1 MRVSKVLDF
10 FLVEQ
15 GEISAFRADFG
26 KNQQVK
32 TDFLLFKICTVL
44 KLFFYESTVAQRV
57 RRCKRASHGSL
68 KKEIPTYRFPRRG
81 KWGRYK
87 KSAATPKRRT
97 ALFKYY
103 YEKK

>member
-44 KLFFYESTVAQRV
+44 KLFFMKVQWLSVLGDAKGLHMEV
-57 RRCKRASHGSL
+57 
-68 KKEIPTYRFPRRG
+68 
-81 KWGRYK
+81 
-87 KSAATPKRRT
+87 
-97 ALFKYY
+97 
-103 YEKK
+103 